1 MLLMCVLTVHANL
14 RGAQEESPEM
24 SCIARQGSC
33 DPVKDRCCQGPGLMT
48 CRLRTT
54 LAKGDEGLAYAC
66 GEEFPLEDLNSKCA
80 AEGQECRMDDQCCQ
94 VDPTLK
100 VTCQKVGTKQVKQI
114 CKAKL
119 TALTNGEASAK
130 LCVSEGGSCNPLEN
144 ACCQEGPEGSDL
156 SLGQIPIGLEE
167 RIRYGMIWPFHAI
180 FSKLHFM

>member
-1 MLLMCVLTVHANL
+1 MERLAVLLMCVLTVHANL

-48 CRLRTT
+48 CRLRPT

-66 GEEFPLEDLNSKCA
+66 GEEFPLEDPNSKCA

-94 VDPTLK
+94 IDPTLK

-119 TALTNGEASAK
+119 TNTGEASAK

-144 ACCQEGPEGSDL
+144 ACCQEGPEGEK
-156 SLGQIPIGLEE
+156 GLRTCQLKFFDKPGEH
-167 RIRYGMIWPFHAI
+167 GMAYSCAREH
-180 FSKLHFM
+180 